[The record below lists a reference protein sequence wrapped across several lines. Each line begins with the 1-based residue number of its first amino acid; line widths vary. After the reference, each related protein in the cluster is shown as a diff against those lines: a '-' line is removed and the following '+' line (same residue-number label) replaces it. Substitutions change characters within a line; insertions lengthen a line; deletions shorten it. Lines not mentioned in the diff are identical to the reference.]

1 MAKVI
6 FMSNYGLSK
15 HQKDKER
22 LKKIK
27 ESYFPPDPMR
37 RRAAV
42 LKPKTAEQV
51 YADPSIWKRK

>member
-1 MAKVI
+1 
-6 FMSNYGLSK
+6 MSNHGLSK

-51 YADPSIWKRK
+51 YADPFIWKRK